1 MKSFVESL
9 EELVSGRAFLPVYA
23 INAYNNGFG
32 DNNDI
37 ATPYLLYLF
46 VKNQA
51 KKVSEM

>member
-1 MKSFVESL
+1 MNSFIESL
-9 EELVSGRAFLPVYA
+9 EELVSGRAFIPVYA

-32 DNNDI
+32 DNDI

-51 KKVSEM
+51 KKNAEM

>member
-1 MKSFVESL
+1 MKSFIESL

-23 INAYNNGFG
+23 INSNNNGFG
-32 DNNDI
+32 DNDI

-51 KKVSEM
+51 KKNTEI